1 MKKIVFFTILLC
13 LLFAFSA
20 CSANVT
26 PEPLLTPAIETE
38 SGTASP
44 APAPENRPEL
54 PTQSESNIATR
65 EDVLF
70 ALTHPDDWQI
80 IDVRTYEEWSG
91 ETISQSG
98 DASGMGRI
106 ADSLHLDWLI
116 LRDMPQDE
124 LLAYLEDALDGR
136 SIIIYCH
143 SGARSTQ
150 AMTVFGQLDVIV
162 LNYQGSWID
171 WSQAVSEAEENDG
184 TFFDFTEAW
193 TDFVS

>member
-1 MKKIVFFTILLC
+1 MLLC
-13 LLFAFSA
+13 LFFAFSA
-20 CSANVT
+20 CSTDVMPEPSSTIEAENSAEIPAAPPVYT
-26 PEPLLTPAIETE
+26 PE
-38 SGTASP
+38 S
-44 APAPENRPEL
+44 
-54 PTQSESNIATR
+54 PTQSETNIATR

-70 ALTHPDDWQI
+70 ALTHPDEWQI

-91 ETISQSG
+91 ETVSQSG
-98 DASGMGRI
+98 GAFGMGRI
-106 ADSLHLDWLI
+106 AGAQHLDWLI

-124 LLAYLEDALDGR
+124 QLAYLEDVLDGR
-136 SIIIYCH
+136 TIIIYCH

-150 AMTVFGQLDVIV
+150 AMAVFGQLDVTV

-171 WSQAVSEAEENDG
+171 WSQAVSEADESDS